1 METSFTSL
9 NRLSEMCE
17 LVPSFVN
24 DLKSIYVINRI
35 CLLEDYIVAF
45 CCMENENTLHIP
57 HVQWTLK
64 NRRNYKMF

>member
-35 CLLEDYIVAF
+35 ES
-45 CCMENENTLHIP
+45 
-57 HVQWTLK
+57 HVQ
-64 NRRNYKMF
+64 